1 MSLEILY
8 QDQWIVVVNKPAG
21 MLVHAGRDPEPDDQI
36 AMKVVRDQLGQ
47 RVGTVHRLDRPT
59 SGVLLFALDTAIEA
73 AFRQQFDDQVIGKK
87 YLAVVSGESPAAWVS
102 EERLQKDE
110 GEPHREAKTEF
121 VRERVV
127 EIEGELFSVLSVAP
141 HSGRYHQIRKHL
153 LAAGFPI
160 VGDYLYGDIP
170 EMERIAELIKQPRLM
185 LHAHRLKF
193 YHPVEGVD
201 IEVSAPLPE
210 RFTPFSIV

>member
-1 MSLEILY
+1 MALEILY
-8 QDQWIVVVNKPAG
+8 QDQWLVVVNKPAG

-59 SGVLLFALDTAIEA
+59 SGVLLFALDTVIEA
-73 AFRQQFDDQVIGKK
+73 ELRQQFEDQIVGKK
-87 YLAVVSGESPAAWVS
+87 YTAVVSGETPPAWVS

-110 GEPHREAKTEF
+110 GEPYREAKTGF

-127 EIEGELFSVLSVAP
+127 QIEDESFSVLSVAP
-141 HSGRYHQIRKHL
+141 QTGRYHQIRKHL
-153 LAAGFPI
+153 QSAGFPI

-170 EMERIAELIKQPRLM
+170 EMERIAGLTGQPRLM
-185 LHAHRLKF
+185 LHAHRLSF
-193 YHPVEGVD
+193 FHPVEGLEM
-201 IEVSAPLPE
+201 EVSASLPE
-210 RFTPFSIV
+210 RFAPFATR